1 MKKIVKKAFLPMI
14 VLTLGVVSFTSTQ
27 TTDACNKCTITQY
40 EYKCKCGSSMS
51 YEIVQGEKG
60 TYLYTR
66 YTCKDKKCNHTTT
79 RK

>member
-1 MKKIVKKAFLPMI
+1 MKKIVKIAIVSMI
-14 VLTLGVVSFTSTQ
+14 ALTFGVVSFTSTQ
-27 TTDACNKCTITQY
+27 TADACNKCTITEY

-51 YEIVQGEKG
+51 YELVQDEKG
-60 TYLYTR
+60 NYLYTR